1 VRCRLYFG
9 LLLTH
14 NTQHTTCA
22 VWPKKTGLIGA
33 TGRDQVTSLVALY
46 GPRTT
51 VVVLLDDGVYEFT
64 YGCTPDGCMLPDGT
78 FAPWICSRKQIKIA
92 EEVSEL

>member
-1 VRCRLYFG
+1 
-9 LLLTH
+9 
-14 NTQHTTCA
+14 
-22 VWPKKTGLIGA
+22 
-33 TGRDQVTSLVALY
+33 
-46 GPRTT
+46 
-51 VVVLLDDGVYEFT
+51 VVLLDDGVYEFT